1 MIQSPSGPLDGLLS
15 FPLQRDIPA
24 LSKPLKVAF
33 LTPYNPATPRDWSGT
48 PFYALQA
55 LRRVFPDVRHIPC
68 PIAGTFQRIALK
80 IGSRLGIDAARE
92 PLVSRLF
99 CREVEA
105 ALTAYAPDIIVGLSA
120 SVILSRLKTDVPMLH
135 VSDATYAAMSGY
147 YPGEFAGISV
157 RSRRL
162 GNAMEA
168 AALSRSRAVLLS
180 SEWAARSARED
191 YGIAADRVHVVP
203 LGANLDPGLAPVTAR
218 PTDKCR
224 LLFLGVDWRR
234 KGGDIVH
241 TAFQSLRAQGLDV
254 ELHIAGCTA
263 PVDGPG
269 IHQHGFLSK
278 GDPSQYAKLKDLL
291 RQASFL
297 FVPSR
302 QEAFGL
308 VFAEAS
314 AVGLPSISTVTGGI
328 PSVVSDGVNGLLLP
342 VEAGGE
348 DYAGRIAALWA
359 DHNAYARMQRDCIVT
374 FRERLSWDAWGLA
387 VARIASDV
395 TA

>member
-1 MIQSPSGPLDGLLS
+1 M
-15 FPLQRDIPA
+15 
-24 LSKPLKVAF
+24 PLKVAF

-55 LRRVFPDVRHIPC
+55 LRHAFTDVRHIPC
-68 PIAGTFQRIALK
+68 PVAGTVQRIALK
-80 IGSRLGIDAARE
+80 VGYRLGVDAARE
-92 PLVSRLF
+92 PLISRLF
-99 CREVEA
+99 CREIEGPLA
-105 ALTAYAPDIIVGLSA
+105 ACAPDVIVGLSA
-120 SVILSRLKTDVPMLH
+120 SVILSRLKTDIPMLH

-147 YPGEFAGISV
+147 YPGEFEGISA
-157 RSRRL
+157 RSKRL
-162 GNAMEA
+162 GNEMEA
-168 AALSRSRAVLLS
+168 MSLSRSRAAVLS

-191 YGIAADRVHVVP
+191 YGVPASRVHVVP
-203 LGANLDPGLAPVTAR
+203 LGANLDSDLTPVTAR
-218 PTDKCR
+218 PMDKCR
-224 LLFLGVDWRR
+224 LLFVGVDWRR

-241 TAFQSLRAQGLDV
+241 AAFQSLRARGLDV

-278 GDPSQYAKLKDLL
+278 GDPNQYARLKDLF

-314 AVGLPSISTVTGGI
+314 AVGLPSISTATGGI

-342 VEAGGE
+342 VAAGGE
-348 DYAGRIAALWA
+348 DYADRIAALWA
-359 DHNAYARMQRDCIVT
+359 DRAAYARMQSDCVDS
-374 FRERLSWDAWGLA
+374 FHRSLSWDAWGTS
-387 VARIASDV
+387 VARIAAEVV
-395 TA
+395 TVR

>member
-1 MIQSPSGPLDGLLS
+1 M
-15 FPLQRDIPA
+15 
-24 LSKPLKVAF
+24 SKPLKVAF

-55 LRRVFPDVRHIPC
+55 LSRAFTDVRHIPC

-80 IGSRLGIDAARE
+80 VGSRLGVDAARE
-92 PLVSRLF
+92 PLVSELF
-99 CREVEA
+99 CREVAGPLEA
-105 ALTAYAPDIIVGLSA
+105 YGPDIIVGLSA
-120 SVILSRLKTDVPMLH
+120 SVILSRLKTSVPMLH

-147 YPGEFAGISV
+147 YPGEFAGISA

-180 SEWAARSARED
+180 SEWAARSARDD
-191 YGIAADRVHVVP
+191 YGIPAARVHVVP
-203 LGANLDPGLAPVTAR
+203 LGANLDPGLAPDTDR
-218 PTDKCR
+218 LTDKCR
-224 LLFLGVDWRR
+224 LFFLGVDWRR

-241 TAFQSLRAQGLDV
+241 EAFRALRARGLDV

-278 GDPSQYAKLKDLL
+278 GDPAQYAKLKDLF

-314 AVGLPSISTVTGGI
+314 AVGLPSISTATGGI
-328 PSVVSDGVNGLLLP
+328 PSVVTDGVNGLLLP
-342 VEAGGE
+342 VAAGGE
-348 DYAGRIAALWA
+348 AYADRIEALWSDRA
-359 DHNAYARMQRDCIVT
+359 AYVQMQRDCVVS
-374 FRERLSWDAWGLA
+374 FRERLSWDAWGSS
-387 VARIASDV
+387 VARVAGEF
-395 TA
+395 A

>member
-1 MIQSPSGPLDGLLS
+1 MSSS
-15 FPLQRDIPA
+15 
-24 LSKPLKVAF
+24 LKVAF

-55 LRRVFPDVRHIPC
+55 LQRVFPDIRHIPC
-68 PIAGTFQRIALK
+68 PLAGTFQRIALK

-99 CREVEA
+99 CREVEGPLA
-105 ALTAYAPDIIVGLSA
+105 AYGPDLIIGLSA
-120 SVILSRLKTDVPMLH
+120 SVILSRLRTDAPMLH
-135 VSDATYAAMSGY
+135 ISDATYAAMSGY
-147 YPGEFAGISV
+147 YPGEFAGISA
-157 RSRRL
+157 RSKRL

-168 AALSRSRAVLLS
+168 ATLTRARAVLLS
-180 SEWAARSARED
+180 SDWAARSARDD
-191 YGIAADRVHVVP
+191 YGVAPDRVHVVP
-203 LGANLDPGLAPVTAR
+203 LGANLDPGLAPNTDR
-218 PTDKCR
+218 PGDVCR

-234 KGGDIVH
+234 KGGEIVH
-241 TAFQSLRAQGLDV
+241 AAFQSLRARGIAA

-263 PVDGPG
+263 PVSGPG

-278 GDPSQYAKLKDLL
+278 ADPDQYAKLKDLF

-314 AVGLPSISTVTGGI
+314 AVGLPSISTATGGI
-328 PSVVSDGVNGLLLP
+328 PSVVADGVNGVLLP
-342 VEAGGE
+342 LTADGGA
-348 DYAGRIAALWA
+348 YADRIAALWA
-359 DHNAYARMQRDCIVT
+359 DRHAYARMQRDCVVV
-374 FRERLSWDAWGLA
+374 FRDRLSWDAWGQTA
-387 VARIASDV
+387 FQIARSIL
-395 TA
+395 